1 MQNPDIFNE
10 RRKKIKRKNN
20 VEKCRQIGLC
30 TRSKGR
36 GKTRFFYFIPSDRSS
51 TILLLSK
58 MPFHT
63 KIRFLADSSENRKKI
78 ERLEEVY
85 STSGDTVEF
94 ARNFGDYL
102 NEKIPYT
109 VVIVILLLLCFVAMV
124 FLLVGMCYH
133 FWLKTN
139 FMVSKD
145 PLWHQI
151 LILVYK
157 FILLPFRCPKY
168 TILPRSTYDTH
179 LVNGIRH
186 PIHSLRLFP
195 NLCSFP

>member
-1 MQNPDIFNE
+1 MPSNRYMYGVQ
-10 RRKKIKRKNN
+10 R
-20 VEKCRQIGLC
+20 
-30 TRSKGR
+30 R
-36 GKTRFFYFIPSDRSS
+36 GKTRLFYLIPSDRSS

-63 KIRFLADSSENRKKI
+63 KIRFLVDSSENHKKI

-133 FWLKTN
+133 FL
-139 FMVSKD
+139 VKD
-145 PLWHQI
+145 QFYGIKRSILASNTCFSIQI
-151 LILVYK
+151 HFV
-157 FILLPFRCPKY
+157 
-168 TILPRSTYDTH
+168 TI
-179 LVNGIRH
+179 
-186 PIHSLRLFP
+186 
-195 NLCSFP
+195 